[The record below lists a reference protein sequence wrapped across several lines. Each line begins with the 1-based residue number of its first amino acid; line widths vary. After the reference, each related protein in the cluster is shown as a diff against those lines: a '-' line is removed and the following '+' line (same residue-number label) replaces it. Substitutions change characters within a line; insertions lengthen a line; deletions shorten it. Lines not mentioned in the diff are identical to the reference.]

1 MANGKII
8 SLESKRLEKSYQA
21 ALKAA
26 QASRVPTQS
35 EYERNERASAMKH
48 ERQID
53 EAPLADRKDAQ
64 KSFLEAMRER
74 PQLVGER
81 LGWLFE
87 GNYGYGPMI
96 IAKEVL
102 ARPRMNREAILTQMI
117 AVFEWMCPR
126 RMAVD
131 AWKKLTPAEK
141 DKLSKAI
148 AKEIKY
154 AEKAE

>member
-26 QASRVPTQS
+26 KASRIPSQS
-35 EYERNERASAMKH
+35 EYERNERANALKH
-48 ERQID
+48 EREI
-53 EAPLADRKDAQ
+53 EAAPLADRKDAQ

-74 PQLVGER
+74 PQIVGER
-81 LGWLFE
+81 LGWLFD
-87 GNYGYGPMI
+87 GNYGYGPMV

-126 RMAVD
+126 RMAVE

-141 DKLSKAI
+141 DKLSKVI
-148 AKEIKY
+148 AKEI
-154 AEKAE
+154 ADAQKAE